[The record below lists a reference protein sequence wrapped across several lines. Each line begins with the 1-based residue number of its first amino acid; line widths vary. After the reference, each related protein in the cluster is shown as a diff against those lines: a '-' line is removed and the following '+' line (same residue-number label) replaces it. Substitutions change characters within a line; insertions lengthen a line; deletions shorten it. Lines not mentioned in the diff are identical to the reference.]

1 MFKEGLNNVI
11 SFLQEQKRKGVK
23 YVSLSRETYEKLF
36 IQNTLTNSPRPV
48 ALSIKTASSPQPFQQ
63 TAPTRKNFSP
73 TPYSKQTITNL
84 ISSVSQDIP
93 IQSSSKEI
101 NLDIPLSLE
110 EKQKKMSELFSKVM
124 LCSRCPHLAA
134 SRKNIVFGIGDI
146 SSPLMFIGEAP
157 GADEDKQGEPFVG
170 RAGQLLTKI
179 IAAMGLS
186 REKVF
191 IANILKCRPDTP
203 GATSG
208 NRPPT
213 PQEMQICM
221 PWLKQ
226 QIEIIQPKVIVAL
239 GTTAVKGLLSQNS
252 SLNNSKGQFPPISRL
267 RGHFQN
273 FHGIQVMP
281 TFHPSYLLRYGNN
294 NVKRSVWEDMLQVM
308 DYLKLPISDKQRNYF
323 LSNH

>member
-93 IQSSSKEI
+93 IQSSSEEI

>member
-93 IQSSSKEI
+93 IQSSSEEI

-110 EKQKKMSELFSKVM
+110 KKQKKMSELFSKVM

-226 QIEIIQPKVIVAL
+226 QIEIIQPNVLVAL
-239 GTTAVKGLLSQNS
+239 GTNAVKGLLSQNS

>member
-93 IQSSSKEI
+93 IQSSSEEI

-239 GTTAVKGLLSQNS
+239 GTTAIKGLLSQNS

>member
-23 YVSLSRETYEKLF
+23 YVSLSKETYEKLF
-36 IQNTLTNSPRPV
+36 IQNTQTNSPRPV
-48 ALSIKTASSPQPFQQ
+48 VLSIKTTSSPQPFQQ
-63 TAPTRKNFSP
+63 TAPIRKNFSP

-84 ISSVSQDIP
+84 VSSVSQDIP

-124 LCSRCPHLAA
+124 LCSRCAHLAA

>member
-93 IQSSSKEI
+93 IQSSSEEI

-191 IANILKCRPDTP
+191 IANILQCRPDTP